1 MLSLYLLRM
10 ALSGSE
16 ALGIP
21 HGPHGGDADR
31 GQRPSPCL
39 LRERNGGPGLG
50 PAGDAPRERVRGRAG
65 ARAWW
70 REAHLVRN
78 RADRCRQRRWTNLRE
93 QASAASDL
101 DPVLSSL
108 PRPEPTQYN
117 CASSLPI
124 GMPPRISASDCEP
137 SPQPS
142 RRPSSQSP
150 SPLPRARKGSVAT
163 RGACG
168 TVVPWHPSRTR
179 CSPATVAR
187 RRAHPQEHCE
197 AVSAEAAS

>member
-1 MLSLYLLRM
+1 MPGRPGLSYAGLRQRSQGCAYMLSLYLLRM

-78 RADRCRQRRWTNLRE
+78 RADRVDRDDVRQEKL
-93 QASAASDL
+93 ASTS
-101 DPVLSSL
+101 
-108 PRPEPTQYN
+108 
-117 CASSLPI
+117 
-124 GMPPRISASDCEP
+124 G
-137 SPQPS
+137 
-142 RRPSSQSP
+142 
-150 SPLPRARKGSVAT
+150 
-163 RGACG
+163 
-168 TVVPWHPSRTR
+168 
-179 CSPATVAR
+179 
-187 RRAHPQEHCE
+187 
-197 AVSAEAAS
+197 